1 MRRRKRRR
9 RRLVLLSVLL
19 VMIAGIL
26 LVQLRLSPYI
36 RELARNQ
43 AVNAASDAITQTMSE
58 LLRSGDVDFSG
69 VIRLEKDVRG
79 NITALRTDM
88 TQVERM
94 KVEVLGLLD
103 GLIAQINTQ
112 ELGIQLGNVL
122 LPDLLAGMGPV
133 LPVRA
138 VSLTMPN
145 ADFFSSFEAAGI
157 NQTLQTLWVKF
168 TISLTILTTVGYES
182 VDVDSDVM
190 VAQTVIVGVVPDTY
204 VNLGAITTTE
214 GWEIHG
220 NQTAD

>member
-43 AVNAASDAITQTMSE
+43 AVNAASDAITQAMSE

-103 GLIAQINTQ
+103 GLVAQINTQ

>member
-19 VMIAGIL
+19 VVIAGIL

-43 AVNAASDAITQTMSE
+43 AVNAASDAITQAMSE

-103 GLIAQINTQ
+103 GLVAQINTQ

-168 TISLTILTTVGYES
+168 NISLTILTTVGYES
-182 VDVDSDVM
+182 VDVDSNVM

>member
-1 MRRRKRRR
+1 M
-9 RRLVLLSVLL
+9 LLSVLL
-19 VMIAGIL
+19 VVIAGIL
-26 LVQLRLSPYI
+26 LVQMRLSPYI

-43 AVNAASDAITQTMSE
+43 AVNAASDAITQAMSE

-103 GLIAQINTQ
+103 GLVAQINTQ